1 MAIWRLAGLAKW
13 VGFSLFACDIIF
25 LIFLFKNSKNI
36 SAYHIVSQN
45 AVSMYPY
52 LLGQLK

>member
-13 VGFSLFACDIIF
+13 IGFSLFACDIIF